1 MIPLGKTEP
10 SITFPVG
17 AVIEDPTMVAEIL
30 YKYPKSRLGHNYRV
44 KVLRWKI
51 DPPEKVKEY
60 SIAPDEMV
68 ILLLEENMANIQRI
82 A

>member
-1 MIPLGKTEP
+1 MIPIGKTEP

-17 AVIEDPTMVAEIL
+17 AVIEDPMMVAEIL
-30 YKYPKSRLGHNYRV
+30 HKYPKSRIGHSYRV

-51 DPPEKVKEY
+51 DIPDRVKEH

-68 ILLLEENMANIQRI
+68 ILVLEENMSSIQRI
-82 A
+82 S